1 MASGEPSTHIARWAG
16 CNHMPKTMN
25 YHSAYAE
32 LYQREG
38 MSGESYD
45 RSLANRFELTIFRL
59 ESAILKDIFRRLRSS
74 DPEMAYLDY
83 ACGTGRII
91 SLFGDLIRTKVGV
104 DTSAG
109 QLAIARQKAPDA
121 EFLQGNVV
129 TNPDLLGSRRF
140 DLVTA
145 FRLLLNLEPQN
156 RAPILGALADRL
168 AQDGYLVVDN
178 HMNRHSV
185 LGMAALFA
193 NKVLGIPK
201 KPVMQPGRRG
211 IISTMS
217 EFEMRRVLAEAGLE
231 AVEVHR
237 IFVLPGHNHLQLLP
251 TRWLVSV
258 ETLLSRVPGLNRMA
272 KNQIYVCR
280 RIQPPR

>member
-1 MASGEPSTHIARWAG
+1 MTKP
-16 CNHMPKTMN
+16 PKPIN
-25 YHSAYAE
+25 YQSAYAE
-32 LYQREG
+32 LYQRQEK
-38 MSGESYD
+38 SGESYD
-45 RSLANRFELTIFRL
+45 RSLANRFELTIYRL
-59 ESAILKDIFRRLRSS
+59 EHAILRDIFRRLRSS
-74 DPEMAYLDY
+74 DPETAYLDY

-91 SLFGDLIRTKVGV
+91 TLFGDLIRTKVGV

-129 TNPDLLGSRRF
+129 TDPDLLGNRRF
-140 DLVTA
+140 NLITA

-156 RAPILGALADRL
+156 RATILRALSYWL
-168 AQDGYLVVDN
+168 TQDGYLVVDN
-178 HMNRHSV
+178 HMNRYSA
-185 LGMAALFA
+185 LGLAALFA
-193 NKVLGIPK
+193 NKVLRIPK

-217 EFEMRRVLAEAGLE
+217 EFEMRRVLTEAGLE

-237 IFVLPGHNHLQLLP
+237 IFVLPGHNRLQLLP
-251 TRWLVSV
+251 TRWLVPV
-258 ETLLSRVPGLNRMA
+258 ETLLSRVPGLSLLA

-280 RIQPPR
+280 RIQPARL